1 MYIQRTIEK
10 TIKSVSRGFPVLL
23 LTGMRQIGKS
33 WVMEHLAESGRK
45 YVSLD
50 DLRNRELAKKDP
62 ERFIQE
68 YPPPVIIDEIQYAPE
83 LFTYIKI
90 HVDARKSAY
99 LKKRGKGLAPHGLFW
114 LTGSQK
120 FRLME
125 GIQESLAGRVAVLD
139 MLGLSYRE
147 KTGNPWNGRPFLP
160 SPDKSRRNPPGRPL
174 TSPQVFKQIWNGSFP
189 EPAGNP
195 KMDRKRFYESY
206 IQTYIARDVRDF
218 HNIRDELAFLNFL
231 TALAART
238 GELLNYHNLAGDAGI
253 DGRTAKLWLA
263 ILERSGIIYLLH
275 PYHTNITKRMVKAP
289 KVYFLDTGLAAYLT
303 RWNTAESLAA
313 GAQSGAMLETWAF
326 GEILKSYWHNGDIP
340 NIYFYRDTN
349 GREID
354 FLIERDMTLYP
365 MEVKKTAMPRKDDVK
380 HFKAL
385 EQFGKPIGPG
395 AVLCLC
401 SRVLPLADLKVLSVP
416 VWDI

>member
-1 MYIQRTIEK
+1 MYIQRTIEN
-10 TIKSVSRGFPVLL
+10 TIKSASREFPVLL
-23 LTGMRQIGKS
+23 LTGMRQVGKS
-33 WVMEHLAESGRK
+33 WVMEHLAESGRT

-50 DLRNRELAKKDP
+50 EFRVRELAKKDP

-83 LFTYIKI
+83 LFTCIKI
-90 HVDARKSAY
+90 YVDNRKSAY
-99 LKKRGKGLAPHGLFW
+99 LKKGGKGLKPQGLFW

-147 KTGNPWNGRPFLP
+147 KIGKPRDSGPFLP
-160 SPDKSRRNPPGRPL
+160 SLDGSRRRPPDRPL

-189 EPAGNP
+189 ELAADP

-218 HNIRDELAFLNFL
+218 YHVRDELAFFNFL

-238 GELLNYHNLAGDAGI
+238 GELLNYHNIAGDAGI
-253 DGRTAKLWLA
+253 DNRTAKQWLA
-263 ILERSGIIYLLH
+263 MLERSGIIHLLH
-275 PYHTNITKRMVKAP
+275 PYHTNITKRIVKAP
-289 KVYFLDTGLAAYLT
+289 KVYFLDTGLAAYLA

-313 GAQSGAMLETWAF
+313 GAQSGAMLETWVF

-349 GREID
+349 GQEVD
-354 FLIERDMTLYP
+354 FLIEQDMTLYP
-365 MEVKKTAMPRKDDVK
+365 VEVKKTALPRKEDVK

-385 EQFGKPIGPG
+385 EQLGKPVGPG

-401 SRVLPLADLKVLSVP
+401 SRSLPLAGLNVLSMP
-416 VWDI
+416 VWEI

>member
-1 MYIQRTIEK
+1 M
-10 TIKSVSRGFPVLL
+10 L
-23 LTGMRQIGKS
+23 LTGMRQGGKS
-33 WVMEHLAESGRK
+33 WVMEHLAESGRT

-50 DLRNRELAKKDP
+50 DLRVRKLAKKTP
-62 ERFIQE
+62 ERFIGE

-90 HVDARKSAY
+90 HVDTQKSIY
-99 LKKRGKGLAPHGLFW
+99 LKKGGRGAKPQGLFW

-125 GIQESLAGRVAVLD
+125 GIQESLAGRIAVLD

-147 KTGNPWNGRPFLP
+147 KAGKPRDGRPFLP
-160 SPDKSRRNPPGRPL
+160 SFDRFRRKPPDRPL
-174 TSPQVFKQIWNGSFP
+174 TPPQVFKRIWNGSFP
-189 EPAGNP
+189 ELAADP

-206 IQTYIARDVRDF
+206 IQTCISRNVRDF
-218 HNIRDELAFLNFL
+218 YQVRDELAFLNFL

-238 GELLNYHNLAGDAGI
+238 GELLNYNNLAGDAGI
-253 DGRTAKLWLA
+253 DGRTVKLWLA
-263 ILERSGIIYLLH
+263 ILERSGIIQLLH
-275 PYHTNITKRMVKAP
+275 PYHANITKRIVKAP
-289 KVYFLDTGLAAYLT
+289 KVYFLDTGLASYLA

-313 GAQSGAMLETWAF
+313 GAQSGAMLETWVF

-354 FLIERDMTLYP
+354 SLRSVHTPAPWGGTKGMDPESNTL
-365 MEVKKTAMPRKDDVK
+365 
-380 HFKAL
+380 
-385 EQFGKPIGPG
+385 
-395 AVLCLC
+395 
-401 SRVLPLADLKVLSVP
+401 
-416 VWDI
+416 

>member
-10 TIKSVSRGFPVLL
+10 TIKDASRDFPVLL
-23 LTGMRQIGKS
+23 LTGMRQVGKS

-50 DLRNRELAKKDP
+50 DLRIRELAKKDP
-62 ERFIQE
+62 EGFIQE

-90 HVDARKSAY
+90 HVDSQKSAY
-99 LKKRGKGLAPHGLFW
+99 LKKGGRGLKPQGLFW

-147 KTGNPWNGRPFLP
+147 KIGKPWEGRPFLP
-160 SPDKSRRNPPGRPL
+160 SLDRSSWEAPDRPL
-174 TSPQVFKQIWNGSFP
+174 TSPQVFKQIWNGFFP
-189 EPAGNP
+189 ELAADP
-195 KMDRKRFYESY
+195 KMDRTRFYESY

-218 HNIRDELAFLNFL
+218 YQVRDELAFFNFL

-263 ILERSGIIYLLH
+263 ILERSGIIQFLR
-275 PYHTNITKRMVKAP
+275 PYHANITKRVVKAP
-289 KVYFLDTGLAAYLT
+289 KVYFLDTGLAAYLA
-303 RWNTAESLAA
+303 RWNTAESLAT
-313 GAQSGAMLETWAF
+313 GAQKGAMLETWVFA
-326 GEILKSYWHNGDIP
+326 EILKSYWHNGAIP

-354 FLIERDMTLYP
+354 FLIEQDMTLYP
-365 MEVKKTAMPRKDDVK
+365 IEVKKTAMPRGDDVK

-385 EQFGKPIGPG
+385 EQFGKKIGPG

-401 SRVLPLADLKVLSVP
+401 SRALPLADLKVLSMP
-416 VWDI
+416 VWEI